1 MPEAPRYE
9 GPRRRAST
17 LTIIHS
23 LPQGWRKEAGEPCV
37 PGGTAW
43 GRCPVVRG
51 LEWWGQRGW
60 AVSLLLHVACAGDT
74 AVQALKIPTLYY
86 TLGVSRSRIRY
97 FLSALFGTERRAPS
111 LPRQPAPPARTCS
124 SARARACSLLA
135 LLPSLCSGSPRHL
148 RPPQQPRP
156 SARGRVCRLEA
167 AHRALARAAD
177 APHASPSAR
186 AAHHREAHHAADCA
200 KAPLSHHHTAASLS
214 RPRFPRTGSRDAL
227 IARQSAAANGAAAP
241 PRAPA
246 IDPAAAI
253 SAS

>member
-1 MPEAPRYE
+1 MGPARVGGELVAACGMCRRYGSASTQNTDIVLYSRRLALTHQIFPLCPFWDRAPRPPFAAATCP
-9 GPRRRAST
+9 PRAN
-17 LTIIHS
+17 
-23 LPQGWRKEAGEPCV
+23 V
-37 PGGTAW
+37 F
-43 GRCPVVRG
+43 
-51 LEWWGQRGW
+51 QR
-60 AVSLLLHVACAGDT
+60 
-74 AVQALKIPTLYY
+74 
-86 TLGVSRSRIRY
+86 
-97 FLSALFGTERRAPS
+97 
-111 LPRQPAPPARTCS
+111 
-124 SARARACSLLA
+124 ARARVLPTRTLA
-135 LLPSLCSGSPRHL
+135 LLCSGSPRHL

-246 IDPAAAI
+246 RDPAAAI

>member
-124 SARARACSLLA
+124 NARARACSLLA

-156 SARGRVCRLEA
+156 SARG
-167 AHRALARAAD
+167 
-177 APHASPSAR
+177 PAR
-186 AAHHREAHHAADCA
+186 AAHQREAHHAADCA